1 MAAEQKRWMTGHNM
15 RSEFV
20 CGVDIIELDR
30 FSRILKAGGQS
41 FLYRIYTEPERAYC
55 ANRLPQLA
63 VRFAAKEAISKALG
77 TGIGGGIH
85 WGEIEIVSDQY
96 GCPFVFL
103 YGGAA
108 EKAEQIGVST
118 WAVSLS
124 HSPHF
129 AIAFAMASCRERF
142 KNFS

>member
-1 MAAEQKRWMTGHNM
+1 MAAEQLEWMMSHKV
-15 RSEFV
+15 SPEFV
-20 CGVDIIELDR
+20 CGVDIVELDR
-30 FSRILKAGGQS
+30 FSRILKAGGES
-41 FLYRIYTEPERAYC
+41 FLQRIYTESEQTYC

-108 EKAEQIGVST
+108 EKAEHMRIST

-129 AIAFAMASCRERF
+129 AIAFVIASCGERF